1 MVMKDDDPRL
11 LPPLSMLRCFEAAAR
26 EGTFS
31 RAADQL
37 GLTQSGV
44 SRQIAHLED
53 WLGTPLFERHGR
65 RVALNRTGQAYLGEV
80 SAALGLI
87 RAGTRR
93 LIAPDDKGV
102 TLATLPG
109 FGMRWLAPRLPA
121 LSAIHPDLMVS
132 MIARTDLFDF
142 AAEDFDA
149 AIHVGPPDWPAG
161 ASGEPLVH
169 ERLFAEVMV
178 PVIAPTLA
186 ERLAIATPRD
196 LLEAPLLALSAQPDA
211 WARWFAADGLE
222 LAAGPPRQRFSQ
234 FLMLAQAAVAG
245 AGAALL
251 PRFLVEGELAA
262 GLLTVPFDRPLEGT
276 RSYFLVYPRRKARDG
291 DFARFRAWL
300 HEEALK

>member
-26 EGTFS
+26 EGSFS
-31 RAADQL
+31 RAAARL

-53 WLGTPLFERHGR
+53 WLGQALFERHGR
-65 RVALNRTGQAYLGEV
+65 RVALNRTGEAYLGEV
-80 SAALGLI
+80 SAALGLV
-87 RAGTRR
+87 RTATRR
-93 LIAPDDKGV
+93 LIAPHDHGV

-169 ERLFAEVMV
+169 ERLFGEVMV
-178 PVIAPTLA
+178 PVIAPALRA
-186 ERLAIATPRD
+186 RLGIVSARD
-196 LLEAPLLALSAQPDA
+196 LLEAPLLALAAQPEA
-211 WARWFAADGLE
+211 WSRWFAADGLE

-251 PRFLVEGELAA
+251 PRFLVETELAA
-262 GLLTVPFDRPLEGT
+262 GLLEVPVERPLEGT
-276 RSYFLVYPRRKARDG
+276 RAYYLVHPPRRTRDG
-291 DFARFRAWL
+291 DFARFRTWL
-300 HEEALK
+300 LAEARK